1 MARAAHIKE
10 MMPRRQSKG
19 PDSDLTP
26 RPAALQSAD
35 HRASASWD
43 RFKLLA
49 DCLPELVMYVD
60 ANEVCKAHNNA
71 VQDTLG
77 VPADEINERSVRDI
91 LGDAS
96 YECVK
101 RHVAHVLVGEETK
114 LRQVHRDRDG
124 RLVSFDAW
132 YVPHRG
138 VDDTVLGFC
147 ALLSPEPAGDPAWP
161 LSGIARGVLVE
172 SELNDRSVNADAQG
186 HAEDTAYDNRGDQT
200 HERALSQFRAAL
212 QGDRFCLFQQPIVPI
227 GAGAQAETAP
237 RAESCEVLLRLR
249 NEEGR
254 LIHPGA
260 FLNRAEEIGFMR
272 ELDRWVVDR
281 VWRWLNDESRA
292 HKQQPGLRL
301 HVNLSTDSV
310 RDESFPRFV
319 RSIVGMD
326 RTRAGSLCFEIAEAT
341 LLEHRMMALSC
352 AHALRMLGCRI
363 ALDRFKGASGSFSVM
378 LDMPVD
384 FVKIDSSLVT
394 DLVKDSRSAT
404 KVKIISTLAHSMGA
418 SSIAE
423 RVEDADTREALV
435 RIGVDFVQGF
445 GIAIPEALEN
455 LCWPPGSAARF
466 SAQSA

>member
-1 MARAAHIKE
+1 MSRATHIRE
-10 MMPRRQSKG
+10 IMPRRQLKHAV
-19 PDSDLTP
+19 PD
-26 RPAALQSAD
+26 PASRSA
-35 HRASASWD
+35 ASEIADDVASTSWD

-49 DCLPELVMYVD
+49 DCLPQLVIYFD

-77 VPADEINERSVRDI
+77 VPAHEINERSARDI
-91 LGDAS
+91 LGEAS
-96 YECVK
+96 YNCVK
-101 RHVAHVLVGEETK
+101 AYVARVLAGEEAK

-138 VDDTVLGFC
+138 ANDAVLGFC
-147 ALLSPEPAGDPAWP
+147 ALLSPGPAGDPTWL
-161 LSGIARGVLVE
+161 LSGMAAGALVE
-172 SELNDRSVNADAQG
+172 SALDDRSVDADARG
-186 HAEDTAYDNRGDQT
+186 HAEDAVSEAHAARTQE
-200 HERALSQFRAAL
+200 HALSQFRAAV
-212 QGDRFCLFQQPIVPI
+212 QGERFCLFQQPIVPT
-227 GAGAQAETAP
+227 GAGAQADAAP
-237 RAESCEVLLRLR
+237 RVRSYEILLRLR

-260 FLNRAEEIGFMR
+260 FLSRAEEIGFMR

-319 RSIVGMD
+319 RSIIGTD
-326 RTRAGSLCFEIAEAT
+326 RARADSLCFEIAEAT
-341 LLEHRMMALSC
+341 LLQHRMLALSC

-394 DLVKDSRSAT
+394 DLVKDSSCAT
-404 KVKIISTLAHSMGA
+404 KVKIISTLARSMGA
-418 SSIAE
+418 LSIAE
-423 RVEDADTREALV
+423 RVEDDDTRDALV
-435 RIGVDFVQGF
+435 RIGVDSVQGF
-445 GIAIPEALEN
+445 GIAMPEALES
-455 LCWPPGSAARF
+455 L
-466 SAQSA
+466 